1 MMLKSLERTALPDFP
16 MKPFT
21 KLQEKFRQVRQR
33 LTLARFPRLRSET
46 RQRHLDPASLQFR
59 LTLEISLL
67 SILGLSSVAAWTS
80 WKMQE
85 ILITTHTRQ
94 VEYIASRFPRDVE
107 LYSDMLPV
115 AEGLQ
120 KTIDNV
126 SVSGLAIWF
135 KSTDGTM
142 TLAKSS
148 EVTAEL
154 MSSGEMPLKPQVY
167 QVGDRYMILYRGDVT
182 TKNKP
187 LGKVYMAQ
195 DITTEQHQL
204 IAAIQGLTA
213 VCILA
218 TLATILAIAM
228 RIRRSLQPL
237 QEMSRMAGAIS
248 AADLNNA
255 QLQLNNAPTEVKE
268 LAQTFNMMLSR
279 LGDAWEQQRQ
289 FIGNIS
295 HELRTPLTVVS
306 GYLQSLL
313 RRSNN
318 LNDYQRE
325 ALETAGAEADRTIKL
340 LQDLLDLAR
349 ADSGYTRYH
358 LTPIILN
365 DLVSEVADL
374 TGKLGNRSIQVEAK
388 NNVEA
393 VGDRDR
399 LKQVLINLLDNAIK
413 YSEVAQPIE
422 LIVEQIDQQAII
434 RVRDRGIGIPL
445 QDLSRIFERF
455 YRVDED
461 RARTTGGYGLGLAI
475 SKTLIEGM
483 GGKIMVR
490 STVGEGS
497 EFSIVLPK

>member
-1 MMLKSLERTALPDFP
+1 MMLKSFAGTALLDLP
-16 MKPFT
+16 MKPLRIKET
-21 KLQEKFRQVRQR
+21 FRQIRQR

-80 WKMQE
+80 WKMQQL
-85 ILITTHTRQ
+85 LITTHTQQ
-94 VEYIASRFPRDVE
+94 VEYIANRFPRDVE

-126 SVSGLAIWF
+126 SVPGLAIWF

-182 TKNKP
+182 AKNKP

-195 DITTEQHQL
+195 DVTAEQHQL

-218 TLATILAIAM
+218 TLVTILAIAM

-248 AADLNNA
+248 AADLNHA
-255 QLQLNNAPTEVKE
+255 QLQLNHAPTEVKE

-358 LTPIILN
+358 LEPLLLN
-365 DLVSEVADL
+365 ELVSEVADL
-374 TGKLGNRSIQVEAK
+374 NERLGDRPIGVNAK
-388 NNVEA
+388 ENVEA
-393 VGDRDR
+393 VVDRDR

-413 YSEVAQPIE
+413 YSEAAQPIE
-422 LIVEQIDQQAII
+422 LIVEQIDKQAII

-445 QDLSRIFERF
+445 QDLGRIFERF
-455 YRVDED
+455 YRVDEN
-461 RARTTGGYGLGLAI
+461 RARTTGGHGLGLAI
-475 SKTLIEGM
+475 SKTLVEGM
-483 GGKIMVR
+483 GGKMTVR

-497 EFSIVLPK
+497 EFTIVFSK

>member
-1 MMLKSLERTALPDFP
+1 MMLKLLEGTPPLDFP

-21 KLQEKFRQVRQR
+21 KLLETFRQ
-33 LTLARFPRLRSET
+33 A

-59 LTLEISLL
+59 LTLEVSLL
-67 SILGLSSVAAWTS
+67 SILGLSSVAVWTS
-80 WKMQE
+80 WKMQQL
-85 ILITTHTRQ
+85 LITTHTQQ
-94 VEYIASRFPRDVE
+94 VEYIANRFPRDVE
-107 LYSDMLPV
+107 LYSEMLPG
-115 AEGLQ
+115 AKGLQ

-126 SVSGLAIWF
+126 TVTGLSIWF

-142 TLAKSS
+142 LLAKSS

-154 MSSGEMPLKPQVY
+154 MSSGDMPLKPQVY

-182 TKNKP
+182 AKNKP

-195 DITTEQHQL
+195 DVTAEQHQL

-218 TLATILAIAM
+218 TLATLLAIAM

-248 AADLNNA
+248 AADLSNA
-255 QLQLNNAPTEVKE
+255 QLQLNHAPTEVKE

-318 LNDYQRE
+318 LSDYQRE
-325 ALETAGAEADRTIKL
+325 ALETAGSEADRTIRL

-349 ADSGYTRYH
+349 ADSGYVRYH
-358 LTPIILN
+358 LEPLLLN
-365 DLVSEVADL
+365 ELVSEVVDL
-374 TGKLGNRSIQVEAK
+374 TSKLGERSIRVEAK
-388 NNVEA
+388 SNVEA
-393 VGDRDR
+393 IVDRDR

-413 YSEVAQPIE
+413 YSGGAQPID
-422 LIVEQIDQQAII
+422 LIIERIDKQAVI
-434 RVRDRGIGIPL
+434 RIRDRGIGIPL
-445 QDLSRIFERF
+445 QDLGRIFERF
-455 YRVDED
+455 YRVDEN
-461 RARTTGGYGLGLAI
+461 RARTTGGHGLGLAI
-475 SKTLIEGM
+475 VKTLVEGM
-483 GGKIMVR
+483 GGKITVR

-497 EFSIVLPK
+497 EFTILFPT

>member
-1 MMLKSLERTALPDFP
+1 
-16 MKPFT
+16 MKPLAKF
-21 KLQEKFRQVRQR
+21 QERFRQVK
-33 LTLARFPRLRSET
+33 
-46 RQRHLDPASLQFR
+46 QRHLDPASLQFR

-67 SILGLSSVAAWTS
+67 SILGLSSVAVWTS
-80 WKMQE
+80 WKMQQL
-85 ILITTHTRQ
+85 LITTHTQQ
-94 VEYIASRFPRDVE
+94 VEYIANRFPRDVE
-107 LYSDMLPV
+107 LYSEMLPV

-126 SVSGLAIWF
+126 SVPGLAIWF

-154 MSSGEMPLKPQVY
+154 MTNGDMPLKPQVY
-167 QVGDRYMILYRGDVT
+167 QIGDRYMILYRGDVAV
-182 TKNKP
+182 KNKP

-195 DITTEQHQL
+195 DITAEQHQL

-248 AADLNNA
+248 VADLNNA

-268 LAQTFNMMLSR
+268 LAQTFNLMLSR

-358 LTPIILN
+358 LESILLN

-374 TGKLGNRSIQVEAK
+374 TGEFGDRSIKVDLKE
-388 NNVEA
+388 NVEA
-393 VGDRDR
+393 MVDRDR
-399 LKQVLINLLDNAIK
+399 LKQILINIIDNAIK
-413 YSEVAQPIE
+413 YSKPEQPID
-422 LIVEQIDQQAII
+422 LIIERVDKQAVI

-445 QDLSRIFERF
+445 QDRGRIFERF

-461 RARTTGGYGLGLAI
+461 RARTSGGYGLGLAI
-475 SKTLIEGM
+475 VKTLVEGM
-483 GGKIMVR
+483 GGKITVR
-490 STVGEGS
+490 STLGEGS
-497 EFSIVLPK
+497 EFSIFFPQ

>member
-1 MMLKSLERTALPDFP
+1 
-16 MKPFT
+16 MKPFA
-21 KLQEKFRQVRQR
+21 KLQERFHQVK
-33 LTLARFPRLRSET
+33 
-46 RQRHLDPASLQFR
+46 QRHLDPASLQFR
-59 LTLEISLL
+59 LTLEVSLL
-67 SILGLSSVAAWTS
+67 SILGLSSVAVWTS
-80 WKMQE
+80 WKMQQL
-85 ILITTHTRQ
+85 LITTHTQQ
-94 VEYIASRFPRDVE
+94 VEYIATRFPRDVE

-115 AEGLQ
+115 AEGMQ

-126 SVSGLAIWF
+126 SVSGLAIWV
-135 KSTDGTM
+135 KNTDGKQL
-142 TLAKSS
+142 LAQSS
-148 EVTAEL
+148 KVSAEL
-154 MSSGEMPLKPQVY
+154 MSIAEMPLQPQVY
-167 QVGDRYMILYRGDVT
+167 RVGDRYLILYRGNVT
-182 TKNKP
+182 SRNQP

-195 DITTEQHQL
+195 DVTTEQYQL
-204 IAAIQGLTA
+204 ITAQGLTA

-218 TLATILAIAM
+218 TLATILAIAI

-255 QLQLNNAPTEVKE
+255 QLQLNHAPTEVQE
-268 LAQTFNMMLSR
+268 LAQTFNLMLSR

-358 LTPIILN
+358 LAPILLN

-374 TGKLGNRSIQVEAK
+374 TGELGNRSIQVAATE
-388 NNVEA
+388 NVEA
-393 VGDRDR
+393 IVDRDR

-413 YSEVAQPIE
+413 YSAAAQPID
-422 LIVEQIDQQAII
+422 LIVEQIDKQAII

-445 QDLSRIFERF
+445 QDRGRIFERF
-455 YRVDED
+455 YRVDKD

-475 SKTLIEGM
+475 VKTLVEGM

-497 EFSIVLPK
+497 EFTIVLPNSSGLRKVRSWGFPK

>member
-1 MMLKSLERTALPDFP
+1 MLKLLDGTAPPDFSMQP
-16 MKPFT
+16 LT
-21 KLQEKFRQVRQR
+21 KFQERFRQV
-33 LTLARFPRLRSET
+33 

-67 SILGLSSVAAWTS
+67 SILGLSSVAVWTS
-80 WKMQE
+80 WKMQQ
-85 ILITTHTRQ
+85 ILITTHTQQ
-94 VEYIASRFPRDVE
+94 VEYIANRFPRDVE
-107 LYSDMLPV
+107 LYSDMLPI

-126 SVSGLAIWF
+126 SVPGLAIWF
-135 KSTDGTM
+135 KSTDGKM

-167 QVGDRYMILYRGDVT
+167 QVGDRSMILYRGAV
-182 TKNKP
+182 KVHEKP
-187 LGKVYMAQ
+187 LGNVYMAQ
-195 DITTEQHQL
+195 DVTAEQRQL

-218 TLATILAIAM
+218 TILTILAIAM

-313 RRSNN
+313 RRSNIN
-318 LNDYQRE
+318 E
-325 ALETAGAEADRTIKL
+325 KL
-340 LQDLLDLAR
+340 
-349 ADSGYTRYH
+349 
-358 LTPIILN
+358 
-365 DLVSEVADL
+365 
-374 TGKLGNRSIQVEAK
+374 
-388 NNVEA
+388 
-393 VGDRDR
+393 
-399 LKQVLINLLDNAIK
+399 
-413 YSEVAQPIE
+413 
-422 LIVEQIDQQAII
+422 
-434 RVRDRGIGIPL
+434 
-445 QDLSRIFERF
+445 
-455 YRVDED
+455 
-461 RARTTGGYGLGLAI
+461 
-475 SKTLIEGM
+475 
-483 GGKIMVR
+483 
-490 STVGEGS
+490 
-497 EFSIVLPK
+497 

>member
-1 MMLKSLERTALPDFP
+1 MLLKSLAGTAPQDFSMQP
-16 MKPFT
+16 IA
-21 KLQEKFRQVRQR
+21 KLKETFRQV
-33 LTLARFPRLRSET
+33 

-80 WKMQE
+80 WKMQQL
-85 ILITTHTRQ
+85 LITTHTQQ
-94 VEYIASRFPRDVE
+94 VEYIANRFPRDVE

-126 SVSGLAIWF
+126 SVPGLAIWF

-182 TKNKP
+182 AKNKP

-195 DITTEQHQL
+195 DITAEQHQL

-218 TLATILAIAM
+218 TLATLLAIAM

-268 LAQTFNMMLSR
+268 LAQTFNLMLSR

-358 LTPIILN
+358 LAPILLN

-374 TGKLGNRSIQVEAK
+374 TGELGDSASLTLRERSIQIAATV
-388 NNVEA
+388 NVEA
-393 VGDRDR
+393 MVDRDR

-413 YSEVAQPIE
+413 YSEAVQPIE
-422 LIVEQIDQQAII
+422 LIVEQIDKQAII

-455 YRVDED
+455 YRVDEN

-475 SKTLIEGM
+475 AKTLVEGM
-483 GGKIMVR
+483 GGKITVR
-490 STVGEGS
+490 SILGEGS

>member
-1 MMLKSLERTALPDFP
+1 
-16 MKPFT
+16 MKPIA
-21 KLQEKFRQVRQR
+21 KLQETFRQV
-33 LTLARFPRLRSET
+33 

-80 WKMQE
+80 WKMQQL
-85 ILITTHTRQ
+85 LITTHTQQ
-94 VEYIASRFPRDVE
+94 VEYIANRFPRDVE

-126 SVSGLAIWF
+126 SVPGLAIWF

-148 EVTAEL
+148 EVTDEL

-182 TKNKP
+182 AKNKP

-195 DITTEQHQL
+195 NITAEQHQL

-255 QLQLNNAPTEVKE
+255 QLQLNHAPTEVKE
-268 LAQTFNMMLSR
+268 LAQTFNLMLSR
-279 LGDAWEQQRQ
+279 LGAAWEQQRQ

-358 LTPIILN
+358 LAPILLN

-374 TGKLGNRSIQVEAK
+374 TGEFGDCSIQVAATV
-388 NNVEA
+388 NVEA
-393 VGDRDR
+393 MVDRNR

-413 YSEVAQPIE
+413 YSEAAQPIE
-422 LIVEQIDQQAII
+422 LIVEQIDKQAII

-445 QDLSRIFERF
+445 QDLGRIFERF
-455 YRVDED
+455 YRVDEN
-461 RARTTGGYGLGLAI
+461 RARTTGGHGLGLAI
-475 SKTLIEGM
+475 AKTLVEGM